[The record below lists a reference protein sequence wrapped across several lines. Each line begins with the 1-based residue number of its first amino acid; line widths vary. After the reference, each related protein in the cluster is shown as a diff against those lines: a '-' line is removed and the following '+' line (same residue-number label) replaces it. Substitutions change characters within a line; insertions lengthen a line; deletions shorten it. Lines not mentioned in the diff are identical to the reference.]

1 MCALGAAAALATPTA
16 PLTAQAPGQVADSL
30 PPGRVLVR
38 DPVYEVLDGVLVTLG
53 SPDDERRRLG
63 QLLGTDSTPGTLLRS
78 PSTLSAALAAR
89 SRLVRVHLLYPE
101 LRTTRNG
108 ALPTADPSDGALWAG
123 RGISVLARAGLAA
136 RIGRVSLVV
145 VPELTRSQ
153 NLGFQSTPAGP
164 SGQFPSTGSYAAEWF
179 SRPPYSVDLPVRF
192 GDVRYATIG
201 FGQSSLAV
209 DVGPTA
215 IGFSTENQWWG
226 PGVQNALLM
235 GSAAEGVPQG
245 FVRTRRPLRT
255 AIGDV
260 EARWLVGGLTASRWF
275 RNNAPLEP
283 RSLSGAVATLR
294 LRAAP
299 GLTVG
304 AARLVLDAVPTSGRI
319 AGRAFDVFTR
329 NDNLGAGD
337 TLPTRRDTDQLTS
350 VFARWV
356 FPESG
361 TEAYAEIARQ
371 ELPRSLRDFFLAPL
385 NTGAYTLGLAQ
396 AWRVRGNGAV
406 VGRLETTSLEQT
418 RTFTDRPPPPDF
430 YTGRA
435 AYEGFTNRGQPL
447 GAAIGPGSSSQWA
460 AVDWL
465 GERAHLGL
473 FARRV
478 RYQNDAL
485 FRVFLANL
493 SRHDVAVGGGVRGG
507 WRLAGWDAR
516 AELGLSKRMNYLF
529 QNGAAYT
536 FGVGTVDV
544 QNLTLSLDVSPRA
557 PRVRR

>member
-1 MCALGAAAALATPTA
+1 
-16 PLTAQAPGQVADSL
+16 
-30 PPGRVLVR
+30 
-38 DPVYEVLDGVLVTLG
+38 
-53 SPDDERRRLG
+53 
-63 QLLGTDSTPGTLLRS
+63 
-78 PSTLSAALAAR
+78 
-89 SRLVRVHLLYPE
+89 
-101 LRTTRNG
+101 
-108 ALPTADPSDGALWAG
+108 
-123 RGISVLARAGLAA
+123 
-136 RIGRVSLVV
+136 
-145 VPELTRSQ
+145 
-153 NLGFQSTPAGP
+153 
-164 SGQFPSTGSYAAEWF
+164 
-179 SRPPYSVDLPVRF
+179 VDLPVRF

-260 EARWLVGGLTASRWF
+260 EARWMIGGLTASRWF

-319 AGRAFDVFTR
+319 AGRALDVFTATTTWAR
-329 NDNLGAGD
+329 ATRCRPAATPTSSLGVRALGV
-337 TLPTRRDTDQLTS
+337 PGVRHR
-350 VFARWV
+350 
-356 FPESG
+356 G
-361 TEAYAEIARQ
+361 YAEIARQ

-460 AVDWL
+460 AVDWF

-485 FRVFLANL
+485 LRVFLANL

-544 QNLTLSLDVSPRA
+544 QNLTLSFDVSPRA